1 MGAES
6 GLQRRIRRALEAEFG
21 GYWFKVWGGPFQ
33 PAGLPDLAG
42 CVKGRAIFIEVKTK
56 TGKVSPI
63 QRRTMA
69 RLVEEGA
76 IVGVATSAAEAFAIV
91 RAGLDAK
98 G

>member
-42 CVKGRAIFIEVKTK
+42 CVNGFAIYIEVKTK
-56 TGKVSPI
+56 TGKVSEI
-63 QRRTMA
+63 QVRTMA
-69 RLVEEGA
+69 RLKAEGA
-76 IVGVATSAAEAFAIV
+76 IVGVATTAAEAFAIV
-91 RAGLDAK
+91 RSGLAAK